1 MTAPASSD
9 MDLSGQTAFVT
20 GAARGI
26 GAGIAVSLA
35 RAGAL
40 VVAADILDVAD
51 TVGQIVADGGQA
63 DGRQMDVSDRM
74 SVDAAVAGATALT
87 GRLDILVCA
96 AGIMPLGPVVADPAQ
111 WDRVIAVNLTGV
123 QNCLAAVWDRM
134 AAAGYGK
141 IVLVS
146 SIAAHAGGSLAGP
159 EYIAAKAGLLGLC
172 RHAAR
177 NGGPLGIYCNA
188 VTPGVI
194 ETDMNRDIGKPDPQ
208 TIPLQRLGTAEDVA
222 GPVRFLCSPASN
234 YVTGAIIPVN
244 GGQLFSA

>member
-1 MTAPASSD
+1 
-9 MDLSGQTAFVT
+9 
-20 GAARGI
+20 
-26 GAGIAVSLA
+26 
-35 RAGAL
+35 
-40 VVAADILDVAD
+40 
-51 TVGQIVADGGQA
+51 
-63 DGRQMDVSDRM
+63 
-74 SVDAAVAGATALT
+74 
-87 GRLDILVCA
+87 
-96 AGIMPLGPVVADPAQ
+96 MPLGPVVADPAQ